1 MFVAL
6 AVILFLAWILGFTV
20 FHISSFAIHV
30 LVLLA
35 VVSVIVHF
43 VRGRTTR
50 TT

>member
-1 MFVAL
+1 MLIAL
-6 AVILFLAWILGFTV
+6 AAILFLAWILGFTV
-20 FHISSFAIHV
+20 FHISSMAIHL

-35 VVSVIVHF
+35 VVSVVVHF